1 MVSGTGGAQQDGV
14 EDLRGRDD
22 IFHEGDLVV
31 YPSHGAGCVCSVEER
46 TIYGEERRYYVVYIT
61 GSELTLSIPAAG
73 KSGLR
78 SCADEESLQRALS
91 VLGDGASEMPANWN
105 HRLKYNQEKI
115 RTGEIEEVAEVVRNL
130 SAYGGDHGLSTEER
144 SMLAKARQILVS
156 EIALVRE
163 VEVREA
169 EALIDV
175 ALQGQPARGS
185 E

>member
-1 MVSGTGGAQQDGV
+1 MASGFDEVPERSGTD
-14 EDLRGRDD
+14 R
-22 IFHEGDLVV
+22 FHEGDLVV

-61 GSELTLSIPAAG
+61 GSALTLSIPAAG
-73 KSGLR
+73 QSGLR

-91 VLGDGASEMPANWN
+91 VLGEAASEMPANWN
-105 HRLKYNQEKI
+105 HRLKHNQEKI
-115 RTGEIEEVAEVVRNL
+115 RTGEIDEVAEVVRNL
-130 SAYGGDHGLSTEER
+130 SAYGEEHGLSTGER

-163 VEVREA
+163 ADVREA
-169 EALIDV
+169 EALVDA
-175 ALQGQPARGS
+175 ALQDRAARGS